1 MTDKWTA
8 LLSAYLD
15 GELDDRQRSELE
27 QHLDVCAECAGVLA
41 GLKRVV
47 NRAVALDD
55 RPPARDLWP
64 GIADRIGLRSGAQ
77 LRSTKRRLW
86 IPARPLFSVP
96 QLAAAAVALVVVSA
110 GITAVLIDDG
120 NVEPQAI
127 ELAAS
132 DVGGAVLASLV
143 NQEFDEAVTDLEMI
157 LAEGREFLDSSTV
170 RVIEE
175 TLEQIDLAIQEA
187 REVLATDPAS
197 TYLNNHLAAT
207 MRMKLRFLNRS
218 AEMVQAVGL

>member
-27 QHLDVCAECAGVLA
+27 QHLEVCAECEGVLA

-64 GIADRIGLRSGAQ
+64 GIADRIGLRSSAQ

-86 IPARPLFSVP
+86 IPARPVFSVP

-110 GITAVLIDDG
+110 GVTAVLIGGGDI
-120 NVEPQAI
+120 EPQAV

-143 NQEFDEAVTDLEMI
+143 NQEFDEAVRDLEMI

-197 TYLNNHLAAT
+197 SYLNNHLAAT

-218 AEMVQAVGL
+218 AEMVQAVRL